1 MLTVV
6 QLIIKLSHLEW
17 KTGNSASFT
26 VAAEDDRR
34 YCFNAACQ
42 VKVTGHV

>member
-26 VAAEDDRR
+26 VAAEDD
-34 YCFNAACQ
+34 CFGIALTQHA
-42 VKVTGHV
+42 KLK